1 MIEMSELCKVYSN
14 GHKALTAVTTTFRE
28 SEICVL
34 LGHNGAGKT
43 TLFKILLNLIPPTR
57 GTVTVDDFPL
67 QNAIE
72 VNRRIGYLSEKVS
85 VYEDLTAMQNLIFFG
100 QLGNGGSAT
109 TEELLKAVGLDPR
122 FFHQRV
128 ASFSKGMRQR
138 LGLAIML
145 AKEAK
150 YLLLDEPTTGL
161 DPKSVHDL
169 RELTSKMKAMGRGM
183 LIATHDLYFA
193 REVADRIL
201 VLREGVLV
209 SDTESDK
216 PELKNLETLFFQ

>member
-1 MIEMSELCKVYSN
+1 MIEISGLSKVYSN
-14 GHKALTAVTTTFRE
+14 GHRALTDVTTNFRE
-28 SEICVL
+28 GEVCVL

-43 TLFKILLNLIPPTR
+43 TLFKILLNLVAPTQ
-57 GTVTVDDFPL
+57 GTATVDDVPL
-67 QNAIE
+67 QKTIE

-85 VYEDLTAMQNLIFFG
+85 VYEDLTAMQNLVFFG
-100 QLGNGGSAT
+100 RLGNNGSAA
-109 TEELLKAVGLDPR
+109 TEELLKVVGLDPR

-161 DPKSVHDL
+161 DPRSVQDL
-169 RELTSKMKAMGRGM
+169 RALTVRLKAMGKGL

-209 SDTESDK
+209 SDIASDK
-216 PELKNLETLFFQ
+216 PELKDLETFFFQ